1 MSAGLAL
8 DNYIP
13 EENLSRR
20 GRAWVVEASG
30 FSVLGDITMPYCPE
44 CGSEYR
50 KGYQECVDCGVELEE
65 DEVDDLEPDEDEDAL
80 EDEVDEELEESEDE
94 LEDAGIE
101 IFSGPVYAAKMLTGA
116 LKKKGITA
124 TYLTEGGSALI
135 GPVEATVYVTEKD
148 YNTRDMDIHD
158 CLEMVEVEEDQG
170 DVFDE
175 T

>member
-1 MSAGLAL
+1 
-8 DNYIP
+8 
-13 EENLSRR
+13 
-20 GRAWVVEASG
+20 
-30 FSVLGDITMPYCPE
+30 MPYCPE

-65 DEVDDLEPDEDEDAL
+65 DEVDELEPDEEDDLKDA
-80 EDEVDEELEESEDE
+80 EEELEECEEE

-116 LKKKGITA
+116 LRKKGITA

-148 YNTRDMDIHD
+148 YNTKDLEIHD
-158 CLEMVEVEEDQG
+158 CLEMVEVEEDLS